1 MKQLLF
7 LFLLCPVIA
16 FAQALEYGSFK
27 IEETEIV
34 YQKIFNA
41 DGITA
46 EKLVEFFNTVPELKN
61 AAIADGSVTADLT
74 ELTVD
79 YKKFKFSQVGTPP
92 IIQTGRY
99 SGKVVADVKDGRY
112 RITIRS
118 FQMKGD
124 IGYKRILQPEPMT
137 NYACSNSGTILA
149 RDWCKPNMLGML
161 EQAITDKFNYKDPS
175 KGSDW

>member
-1 MKQLLF
+1 MKNLCILLF
-7 LFLLCPVIA
+7 LNPVVIL
-16 FAQALEYGSFK
+16 AQATEYGSFK
-27 IEETEIV
+27 IDETEII
-34 YQKIFNA
+34 YQKVFDA
-41 DGITA
+41 TGITA
-46 EKLVEFFNTVPELKN
+46 EKLAEFLGTVPELKN
-61 AAIADGSVTADLT
+61 VSIAEGSVTADLT
-74 ELTVD
+74 DLTVD

-99 SGKVVADVKDGRY
+99 SGKMVADVKENKY

-118 FQMKGD
+118 FTVKGD

-161 EQAITDKFNYKDPS
+161 EQAITDKFIYKDSS
-175 KGSDW
+175 KDSDW